1 MSNEFIKKKLTFLTD
16 HITEIINEY
25 SKSDSTAARVRK
37 SFFLKKKYLGSK
49 DRKCITGAFYFYF
62 RHYPFAKE
70 LNAETLLLLAYNFD
84 TEVSF
89 ALNKLIKNIDITE
102 FITNTY
108 SISDTIIDE
117 FDSLSSIN
125 FFPTVFIENININ
138 SNELEQ
144 LCDSLN
150 KAATTDIRIIKN
162 KGLVVNELDTLG
174 IDYYTNILPD
184 CVKLKDNANLDNTK
198 SYREGYFEIQDEG
211 SQLIATA
218 LNPSSGETILDYCA
232 GGGGKSLHIAQLAND
247 KSRITATDISSNRL
261 NETKRRVSK
270 LGLKSISVKEIND
283 VNSNNLTYDKVLVDA
298 PCTGS
303 GTVRRAP
310 DIRVRITD
318 EDIKRYHRLQLEI
331 LGNVADKIQPG
342 GVLLYSTCSLFDKE
356 NDDTITEFLS
366 LHPEFNVLNTTT
378 KLNQTGIDTTKF
390 TNKTH
395 GIQTYTH
402 KADMDSFYICTL
414 EKSL

>member
-1 MSNEFIKKKLTFLTD
+1 MSIEFAKKKYTFLTD
-16 HITEIINEY
+16 HITEIIKDYNN
-25 SKSDSTAARVRK
+25 SDSTAARVRK

-84 TEVSF
+84 TDVST

-102 FITNTY
+102 FITNSY
-108 SISDTIIDE
+108 NISDNIIEE

-125 FFPTVFIENININ
+125 FFPTTFIDNINID

-150 KAATTDIRIIKN
+150 KAATTDIRVIKH
-162 KGLVVNELDTLG
+162 KGIVINELDTLG

-184 CVKLKDNANLDNTK
+184 CIKLRDNANLDSTK
-198 SYREGYFEIQDEG
+198 SYREGNFEIQDEG

-218 LNPSSGETILDYCA
+218 LNPSNGETILDYCA

-247 KSRITATDISSNRL
+247 KSKITATDISSNRL
-261 NETKRRVSK
+261 NETKRRVAR
-270 LGLKSISVKEIND
+270 LGLKSISVKEID
-283 VNSNNLTYDKVLVDA
+283 EVNSSNSTYDKVLVDA

-310 DIRVRITD
+310 DIRVKISE

-331 LGNVADKIQPG
+331 LGVVANKLKEG
-342 GVLLYSTCSLFDKE
+342 GILLYSTCSLFDKE

-366 LHPEFNVLNTTT
+366 LHSEFKVISTINV
-378 KLNQTGIDTTKF
+378 LNQTGIDTTKF
-390 TNKTH
+390 TDKTH